1 MAEPAGGTLN
11 GLAEFTRSLRFS
23 PSRMQPE
30 QPSMPARSRILVVE
44 DHPLVREGVIHLLRQ
59 QPDLE
64 PCGGVDT
71 ISGVSPAVRANHP
84 DLMLLDM
91 RLTDGDALPHIPAI
105 HAEFPA
111 LRILVLSQFDEML
124 YAERVLQ
131 AGASGYIM
139 KEQASQEVLKAI
151 RTVLSGHIYVS
162 RKLATRLG
170 GRFAGIQP
178 PSPLAGFE
186 HLSDREQNVLKL
198 LGVGMSTREIATE
211 LNLSIK
217 TVETYR
223 ENLKTKLGINDST
236 ELTRYAAELMDR

>member
-1 MAEPAGGTLN
+1 
-11 GLAEFTRSLRFS
+11 
-23 PSRMQPE
+23 MQSE
-30 QPSMPARSRILVVE
+30 QPSSPARSRILVVE

-64 PCGGVDT
+64 PCGGIDT
-71 ISGVSPAVRANHP
+71 MSGVPPAVRSNHP

-105 HAEFPA
+105 RAEFPD
-111 LRILVLSQFDEML
+111 LRILVLSQFDESL

-131 AGASGYIM
+131 AGANGYIM

-162 RKLATRLG
+162 PKLAARLG
-170 GRFAGIQP
+170 GRFPGIQP
-178 PSPLAGFE
+178 RAPLAGLD
-186 HLSDREQNVLKL
+186 HLSDRELNVLKL

-211 LNLSIK
+211 LSLSIK

-223 ENLKTKLGINDST
+223 ENLKNKLGINDST
-236 ELTRYAAELMDR
+236 ELTRYAAELMER